1 MSRIKILSD
10 RVANQIA
17 AGEVIERPVAVIKEL
32 VENSID
38 AGATKISIE
47 IKNGGKSFMQINDN
61 GIGMSEDEALLALER
76 HATSKL
82 VEADDLNS
90 ITSFGFRGE
99 ALPSIASVSKF
110 TLKTR
115 PKNQVEG
122 TEILVHAGKLI
133 HKKACGM
140 PHGTNIRVDHLFTG
154 VPARRKF
161 LKTEAT
167 ESAHIHYMTRLF
179 ALAHPTI
186 AFELIDSGKVIL
198 KSPVCSSLEERIT
211 ELWNQNIAKDLIPIS
226 SEESSTDLRLKGCIS
241 KIGIDRSS
249 RRELFFFVNH
259 RPVDSRTLSYA
270 VIDAYKEKI
279 PKGRYP
285 IVFLFLEIHP
295 SEIDVNIHPTKKE
308 IRFRQDTHI
317 RQFVLESIHKQLEA
331 SKSEWMPVDSVKLSD
346 FPHARSRPIIL
357 GNKTAHSPT
366 DETNT
371 PEKEL
376 HQEVAANTISPE
388 KIKAFSEVREAAT
401 DYASGSESNLTKL
414 DWRFLYRPKN
424 NYALY
429 ETPQGIVFLNIHRA
443 KQRIGYETILEGF
456 KREEI
461 RTQTLMLPLQIEL
474 EPLAS
479 NALEQHLK
487 TFAQCGFKIEL
498 FAKHC
503 YRVFSI
509 PNWLSIEQAEGY
521 LRDLIDQIRTR
532 GAFSKNPNQ
541 SLFWEEIAQV
551 AIRLHL
557 FDSESEHNSTLE
569 KLPTLLFQCKEPLTN
584 PLGKRIFFELDWAD
598 IQKKIN

>member
-1 MSRIKILSD
+1 MSKIKILSD

-38 AGATKISIE
+38 AGATKIAIE
-47 IKNGGKSFMQINDN
+47 IKNGGKSTMQISDN
-61 GIGMSEDEALLALER
+61 GMGMAEDEALLALER

-82 VEADDLNS
+82 TEAADLNS

-115 PKNQVEG
+115 TKDRVEG
-122 TEILVHAGKLI
+122 TEILIHAGKLI

-140 PHGTNIRVDHLFTG
+140 PQGTSIRVDNLFMG

-179 ALAHPTI
+179 ALAHPSI

-198 KSPVCSSLEERIT
+198 KSPPCRSLEDRIT

-226 SEESSTDLRLKGCIS
+226 AEDSSMNVKLTGCIS

-249 RRELFFFVNH
+249 RRELFFFVNR

-270 VIDAYKEKI
+270 VLDAYKGRI
-279 PKGRYP
+279 PKGRFP
-285 IVFLFLEIHP
+285 IVFLFLEIFP
-295 SEIDVNIHPTKKE
+295 AEIDVNIHPTKKE
-308 IRFRQDTHI
+308 IRFRQESQV
-317 RQFVLESIHKQLEA
+317 RQFVLEAIFKELEV
-331 SKSEWMPVDSVKLSD
+331 SKAEWIANDPVNLSQ
-346 FPHARSRPIIL
+346 FPHAKSLPII
-357 GNKTAHSPT
+357 PT
-366 DETNT
+366 SDLK
-371 PEKEL
+371 EKEPIKTESPL
-376 HQEVAANTISPE
+376 EKSRSTDPNHTSTPSTTYEPTEV
-388 KIKAFSEVREAAT
+388 KEAAQA
-401 DYASGSESNLTKL
+401 YSSESKDTPVKL
-414 DWRFLYRPKN
+414 EWRFLHRRKD

-429 ETPQGIVFLNIHRA
+429 ETAQGIVFLNILRA
-443 KQRIGYETILEGF
+443 RQRIRYESILEAF
-456 KREEI
+456 KRQETS
-461 RTQTLMLPLQIEL
+461 TQTLMIPLHIEV

-479 NALEQHLK
+479 SALEYHLK
-487 TFAQCGFKIEL
+487 AFAQCGFTIEP

-509 PNWLSIEQAEGY
+509 PNWLNIDRAESY
-521 LRDLIDQIRTR
+521 LRDLIDEIRTR
-532 GAFSKNPNQ
+532 GSFSKNARQ
-541 SLFWEEIAQV
+541 DLFCEQIAQA
-551 AIRLHL
+551 AIQSHF
-557 FDSESEHNSTLE
+557 FDTAREHPSTLE
-569 KLPTLLFQCKEPLTN
+569 KLPSLLFQCKEPLAN
-584 PLGKRIFFELDWAD
+584 PVGKRIFFELDWSE
-598 IQKKIN
+598 IEKKIN